1 MSERRLTA
9 LRYHAR
15 LVYTLRGFTASDA
28 RAYARC
34 EIQTKHEVHTI
45 HKSAI
50 HSSEGAD
57 YGRCSGRLMQKLQIV
72 QRLIEGQPEHRC
84 RTQRGCGGVQCFTP
98 LLESWVI
105 YSDSP
110 TIHRASRNY
119 HRHFGVDV
127 AAVCSDLPRLSRDD
141 TDASRVCS
149 DPTIQKTD

>member
-50 HSSEGAD
+50 HNNEGAD
-57 YGRCSGRLMQKLQIV
+57 YGRCSGRLMQKLQMV
-72 QRLIEGQPEHRC
+72 QGTAVEPKGAAEECNVLHPSLN
-84 RTQRGCGGVQCFTP
+84 RG
-98 LLESWVI
+98 
-105 YSDSP
+105 
-110 TIHRASRNY
+110 
-119 HRHFGVDV
+119 
-127 AAVCSDLPRLSRDD
+127 
-141 TDASRVCS
+141 
-149 DPTIQKTD
+149 